1 MTPAL
6 FTRTSTPPKQVR
18 ETGDEDDLGCGRF
31 RLKGWHLFLLRVVLP
46 PEG

>member
-1 MTPAL
+1 ME
-6 FTRTSTPPKQVR
+6 QIR
-18 ETGDEDDLGCGRF
+18 ETGDEDDLGCGRL